1 MKRIRA
7 GLAFATATLLAMP
20 AYAVTTNPT
29 NTTEQASTTTTSTA
43 IMSTTT
49 AAITSGLGS
58 RLGSFLGPQVVE
70 MQGGDGALAV
80 ALAEEMS
87 RGTGMSAGGGDGR
100 LGVWFSG
107 GWTGIEDDL
116 VSTAYDG
123 DVFNFLFG
131 GDYRFND
138 RFIGGIALGYESA
151 DIDTAFNVG
160 NVSSDGWTIAPYA
173 GFVLN
178 RYFTVDISGG
188 YSWVDYDLRRTNA
201 AGATVTG
208 HFNSDRYFASA
219 GLNGF
224 YAVNKVLLSARA
236 SYSYTNES
244 QEAFTESDGTVN
256 SARDVKLGTLRL
268 GGQIGYDLGKVQP
281 YLSATYIYDAKL
293 TKVTV
298 GAGQAAPSNDRSGYD
313 IGGGVRFALSDRVT
327 GGIEGTTQVGR
338 DNFDSTTVSGNL
350 RIKF

>member
-1 MKRIRA
+1 MKRITA
-7 GLAFATATLLAMP
+7 GLALATATMLAVP
-20 AYAVTTNPT
+20 AYATTTDPV
-29 NTTEQASTTTTSTA
+29 NTTEQASTTSTSTA
-43 IMSTTT
+43 LVRTTS
-49 AAITSGLGS
+49 AATTSGLTERVSG
-58 RLGSFLGPQVVE
+58 FLTPFVVLA
-70 MQGGDGALAV
+70 QGGDGELAV

-87 RGTGMSAGGGDGR
+87 RGTGMSAGGGEGR
-100 LGVWFSG
+100 LGIWVSG

-173 GFVLN
+173 GFVVN
-178 RYFTVDISGG
+178 RYFTVDVSGG
-188 YSWVDYDLRRTNA
+188 FSWVDYDLRRTNA
-201 AGATVTG
+201 AGTIVNGDFDST
-208 HFNSDRYFASA
+208 RYFVSG

-244 QEAFTESDGTVN
+244 QDSFAESDGTIN
-256 SARDVKLGTLRL
+256 SARDVKLGTFRI

-281 YLSATYIYDAKL
+281 YISGTYVYDAKL
-293 TKVTV
+293 TRVRV
-298 GAGQAAPSNDRSGYD
+298 GAGQVAPANDRSAFD
-313 IGGGVRFALSDRVT
+313 VGGGVRFALSDRVT
-327 GGIEGTTQVGR
+327 GGIEGTTQLSR
-338 DNFDSTTVSGNL
+338 ENFDSTTVSGNL